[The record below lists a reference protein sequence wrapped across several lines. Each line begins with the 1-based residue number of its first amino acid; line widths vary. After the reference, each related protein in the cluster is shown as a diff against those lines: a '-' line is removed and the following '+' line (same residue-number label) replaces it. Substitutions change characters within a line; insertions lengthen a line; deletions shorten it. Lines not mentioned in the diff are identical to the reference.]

1 MPLTIWKEADRR
13 CTVTVSGM
21 VIAVQLIEGERLLHE
36 RVVESA
42 DQALNLAEVWAEAWK
57 TKPPTPPRFAAR
69 RPRQA
74 APRPTSHQ
82 PDGTSAI
89 PRVMWIDRG

>member
-13 CTVTVSGM
+13 CTVTVNGM
-21 VIAVQLIEGERLLHE
+21 AITVQLIEGERLLHE

-57 TKPPTPPRFAAR
+57 TIRSRPSRPATR
-69 RPRQA
+69 RQRHA
-74 APRPTSHQ
+74 APRPAAVQQET
-82 PDGTSAI
+82 TAAT
-89 PRVMWIDRG
+89 PRVMWIDRR